1 MGIFLEDTYQEEME
15 ILVGKMVLLLLY
27 AEENIRGGWG
37 IEYVRT
43 AGLIHALIC

>member
-15 ILVGKMVLLLLY
+15 ISIGKTVLLLLY

-37 IEYVRT
+37 IEAART
-43 AGLIHALIC
+43 AGVIHALMR